1 MSSRVLKQFLQTR
14 PGGYEQAA
22 GRAGLNGPARVI
34 PLYPQGQR
42 RNYAGAQLSR
52 LTEGWSTVSMSA
64 NAALQNNL
72 DALRARS
79 RGLHRDNDYARKFSN
94 LVGINVVGP
103 FGLALESRIYDDN
116 GAPDKLANDA
126 VELAWSKWIK
136 RGACEVTGRH
146 SLRDLCHLLIKA
158 AARDGEFL
166 CRIIRGPAAGN
177 PVGLALQQ
185 LDINRLDTSINRSGS
200 AGENA
205 ILMGVEVDAY
215 SRPVAYHLRP
225 QMIGDTFSV
234 NRSGADYAAQRIPAA
249 EIIHGFIAEL
259 PEQVRGVPWMH
270 ASMTRLQHLG
280 SYEESAV
287 IASRIGASKMGF
299 FTSGDGQAEV
309 SPDALATGLD
319 AGSDAPV
326 IDVEAGS
333 FQTLPPGTNFQ
344 NFDPDYP
351 SAMFGEFVKANL
363 RGIASGLG
371 VAYHSL
377 ANDLEGVSFSS
388 IRSGTL
394 EERDAWSVLQQW
406 FIDAFLEPVFK
417 EWIAQALAFGLITL
431 PDRIGG
437 AALPL
442 AKLEKF
448 SGHIFQ
454 PRRWEWV
461 DPLRDIQA
469 DREAIEAGLKSP
481 QDVAAGMGRNLE
493 DVLVQIKSAQDL
505 AKSLG
510 VSIDW
515 LRLNKPG
522 SAANAIAPA
531 AAAADVALSP

>member
-1 MSSRVLKQFLQTR
+1 MSSRILKQFLQAR

-22 GRAGLNGPARVI
+22 GRAGLNDPASARVI
-34 PLYPQGQR
+34 PLHPPHR
-42 RNYAGAQLSR
+42 RNYAAAQISR
-52 LTEGWSTVSMSA
+52 LTEGWSTLSLSA
-64 NAALQNNL
+64 NASLQNNL
-72 DALRARS
+72 DALRGRS
-79 RGLHRDNDYARKFSN
+79 RALCRDNDYARKFCA
-94 LVGINVVGP
+94 LVAANVIGP
-103 FGLALESRIYDDN
+103 YGFGLEGRIYDDT
-116 GAPDKLANDA
+116 GLPDKSANDA
-126 VELAWSKWIK
+126 VEAAWSTWVK
-136 RGACEVTGRH
+136 RGTCDVTGKH
-146 SLRDLCHLLIKA
+146 SLRDLCHLAIKS

-166 CRIIRGPAAGN
+166 IRLVRGSSAGN
-177 PVGLALQQ
+177 AFGLSLQL
-185 LDINRLDTSINRSGS
+185 LDVNRIDTGINRSGS
-200 AGENA
+200 QGENA
-205 ILMGVEVDAY
+205 IRMGIEIDAF
-215 SRPVAYHLRP
+215 SRPTAYHLRATM
-225 QMIGDTFSV
+225 QGDSFS
-234 NRSGADYAAQRIPAA
+234 NQRGGDFATQRIPAS
-249 EIIHGFIAEL
+249 EIVHGFVADL
-259 PEQVRGVPWMH
+259 PEQVRGVPWLH
-270 ASMTRLQHLG
+270 ASMSRLNHLG

-299 FTSGDGQAEV
+299 FTTGDGQAEI
-309 SPDALATGLD
+309 SPDALATGTD
-319 AGSDAPV
+319 ANYDAPM

-351 SAMFGEFVKANL
+351 AAQFGEFVKANL

-394 EERDAWSVLQQW
+394 EERDGWSVLQQW
-406 FIDAFLEPVFK
+406 FIDALLEPIYS
-417 EWIAQALAFGLITL
+417 EWLRNSLAFGLITL
-431 PDRIGG
+431 PARQGG

-493 DVLVQIKSAQDL
+493 DVLTQIKAAQDL

-522 SAANAIAPA
+522 AAPGATAPPP
-531 AAAADVALSP
+531 DVPPSV